1 MSSSSH
7 RIHDTTNP
15 LSPCQ
20 PKPSL
25 PLHSPLNGNRLRPR
39 LFYGLEIVQQP
50 QKAAECGASS
60 LSRLPLA
67 PPLIV
72 QLSIRDASGN
82 AILEEGESS
91 FLIAHLSLIP
101 VPEGEAH
108 SSSTR
113 TKLLD
118 HTSQL
123 YGSLVSSP
131 QTFRDLHGR
140 QGTYFLFPDVSI
152 RIRGRFQLRVTLIE
166 LPGSGLPPTMSHPA
180 KLDATLAEIRSNPFS
195 VVPREGYVAPC

>member
-1 MSSSSH
+1 MRQGMRSPSKDFFLIIQTAIPTYH
-7 RIHDTTNP
+7 R
-15 LSPCQ
+15 
-20 PKPSL
+20 
-25 PLHSPLNGNRLRPR
+25 
-39 LFYGLEIVQQP
+39 
-50 QKAAECGASS
+50 
-60 LSRLPLA
+60 
-67 PPLIV
+67 
-72 QLSIRDASGN
+72 
-82 AILEEGESS
+82 EGESS

-140 QGTYFLFPDVSI
+140 QGAYFLFPDVSI
-152 RIRGRFQLRVTLIE
+152 RIRGRFRLRVTLIE
-166 LPGSGLPPTMSHPA
+166 LPG
-180 KLDATLAEIRSNPFS
+180 
-195 VVPREGYVAPC
+195 

>member
-7 RIHDTTNP
+7 RIHDTTSP
-15 LSPCQ
+15 LSPHQ

-25 PLHSPLNGNRLRPR
+25 PLHSPLNGNRLRPL
-39 LFYGLEIVQQP
+39 LFYNLDVVQQP
-50 QKAAECGASS
+50 QKAAECGSSS

-82 AILEEGESS
+82 IIPEEGESS

-101 VPEGEAH
+101 VPESGAH
-108 SSSTR
+108 SPTQ

-118 HTSQL
+118 PTNQL

-152 RIRGRFQLRVTLIE
+152 RIRGRFQLSVALVE
-166 LPGSGLPPTMSHPA
+166 LPGSRLTPTVSHPA
-180 KLDATLAEIRSNPFS
+180 KLNGTLAEIRSNPFN
-195 VVPREGYVAPC
+195 VVRREEYVAPC